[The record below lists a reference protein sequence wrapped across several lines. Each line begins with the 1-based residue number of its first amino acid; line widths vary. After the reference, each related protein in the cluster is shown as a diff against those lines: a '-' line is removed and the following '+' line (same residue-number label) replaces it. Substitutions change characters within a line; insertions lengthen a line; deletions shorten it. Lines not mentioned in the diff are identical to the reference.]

1 MQNKLSEIYLY
12 IELDEKNARKL
23 ERKIFE
29 KLSELNFYCSLRVE
43 GYAFFLNRISETI
56 GLPNIRLIISKNI
69 LITRIHM
76 IPGLIEEKALAIGL
90 TSQEVYSKIEI
101 HIHLTAASDYLEQR
115 PPLATLSIQSLE
127 APHSARQQSYVRL
140 DQTCNLQLLEFP
152 LRPFLK
158 KVLHSPNIASYGE
171 ANEPA

>member
-1 MQNKLSEIYLY
+1 MQNKLSEVYLY
-12 IELDEKNARKL
+12 IEVDEKNARKL

-43 GYAFFLNRISETI
+43 GYAFFLNKISETI

-90 TSQEVYSKIEI
+90 TSQEVYSKIMHAIDEVSN
-101 HIHLTAASDYLEQR
+101 LYNEYGKTA
-115 PPLATLSIQSLE
+115 ISLII
-127 APHSARQQSYVRL
+127 
-140 DQTCNLQLLEFP
+140 N
-152 LRPFLK
+152 K
-158 KVLHSPNIASYGE
+158 
-171 ANEPA
+171 

>member
-43 GYAFFLNRISETI
+43 GYAFFLNKISETI

-90 TSQEVYSKIEI
+90 TSQEVYSKIMHAIDEVSN
-101 HIHLTAASDYLEQR
+101 LYNEYGKTA
-115 PPLATLSIQSLE
+115 ISLII
-127 APHSARQQSYVRL
+127 
-140 DQTCNLQLLEFP
+140 N
-152 LRPFLK
+152 K
-158 KVLHSPNIASYGE
+158 
-171 ANEPA
+171 

>member
-1 MQNKLSEIYLY
+1 MQNKLSEVYLY

-43 GYAFFLNRISETI
+43 GYAFFLNKISETI

-90 TSQEVYSKIEI
+90 TSQEVYSKIMHAIDEVSN
-101 HIHLTAASDYLEQR
+101 LYNEYGKTA
-115 PPLATLSIQSLE
+115 ISLII
-127 APHSARQQSYVRL
+127 
-140 DQTCNLQLLEFP
+140 N
-152 LRPFLK
+152 K
-158 KVLHSPNIASYGE
+158 
-171 ANEPA
+171 